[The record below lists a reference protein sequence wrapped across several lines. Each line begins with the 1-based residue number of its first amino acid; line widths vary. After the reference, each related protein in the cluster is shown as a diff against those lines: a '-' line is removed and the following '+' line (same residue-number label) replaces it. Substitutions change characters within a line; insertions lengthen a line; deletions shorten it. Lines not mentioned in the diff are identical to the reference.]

1 MPAPARLHGRGVYSA
16 RRNIA
21 AFTGAIRVPPA
32 VHRLRHLPTQNDVRG
47 FRGMRVIGIRRVGRI
62 LPDVGMAEAFLFER
76 SRQLLFIHRIIL
88 ANAGP
93 SAAPK
98 TASPSLRHWGT
109 PQKVRGRLQ
118 VRSAV
123 PT

>member
-62 LPDVGMAEAFLFER
+62 LPDVGMAEAFLVER
-76 SRQLLFIHRIIL
+76 SRPLLFVHRIIL
-88 ANAGP
+88 ANAAQP
-93 SAAPK
+93 AAPK
-98 TASPSLRHWGT
+98 TPPPPPRPSAT
-109 PQKVRGRLQ
+109 PQKGPFPLPKRMP
-118 VRSAV
+118 S